1 MSSSPES
8 AVTAR
13 LKSGSGRGDPMPR
26 NSVPLE
32 TSSDEVIVHKVVSLG
47 DGLKAGQYA
56 LVRSPSMRLF
66 EVPTAYLHQLA
77 QVSPSRASWRNNAY
91 ALAYWLNYCTAAGV
105 DWRYASVDD
114 LIAFK
119 NAMEV
124 SVSAQTGQ
132 VLSAGTI
139 AQRMTAVIQYYADG
153 ETAGWYAGNIS
164 DEAGRTQQRHIP
176 IDADPLA
183 HTRQGNRITHAASKL
198 VPPPL
203 PVGTGI
209 RPFAIRELRALLET
223 IGPTATERDKDDLRP
238 TRDRLMIDWGW
249 VVGLRI
255 SEMLGLGVYQFLA
268 LTPDTN
274 APWQHSAVTVL
285 GKGNKPRSVSV
296 PNWLIH
302 DTVAYINGERAAIL
316 RVGGAARRGA
326 SSALFVAGVNAPRPG
341 RPLGTRRVEKILSD
355 ACISAGLVAHVQ
367 RTDPETRTISVA
379 QVPLHHFHDLRHT
392 YAVLTYHA
400 EVKAG
405 NSEPWKKIQAQ
416 LGHESLQVT
425 INTYLKYV
433 NGHNEFGSA
442 SVRDLVG
449 LKRGPHGQ

>member
-1 MSSSPES
+1 M
-8 AVTAR
+8 
-13 LKSGSGRGDPMPR
+13 D
-26 NSVPLE
+26 E
-32 TSSDEVIVHKVVSLG
+32 TNSDEVIVHKVVPHG
-47 DGLKAGQYA
+47 DGLKAGQYS

-77 QVSPSRASWRNNAY
+77 QTSPSRATWRNNAY

-124 SVSAQTGQ
+124 SISMRTGQ
-132 VLSAGTI
+132 NIAPGTI
-139 AQRMTAVIQYYADG
+139 AQRMIPVIQFYADG

-183 HTRQGNRITHAASKL
+183 HTRQGNRVTHAASKL

-203 PVGTGI
+203 PVGSAI
-209 RPFAIRELRALLET
+209 RPFAIRELRALLEA
-223 IGPTATERDKDDLRP
+223 IGPTATERDTDDLRP
-238 TRDRLMIDWGW
+238 TRDRLIIDWGW

-255 SEMLGLGVYQFLA
+255 SEMLGLGVHQFLA
-268 LTPDTN
+268 LTPDAN
-274 APWQHSAVTVL
+274 APWEQSAVEVL

-296 PNWLIH
+296 PNWLIR
-302 DTVAYINGERAAIL
+302 DTVAFIDGERTACLKA
-316 RVGGAARRGA
+316 GGTARRGTA
-326 SSALFVAGVNAPRPG
+326 SALFVAGMSAPRPG
-341 RPLGTRRVEKILSD
+341 RPIGPRRVQKMLEA
-355 ACISAGLVAHVQ
+355 ACIGAGLVAHVRRADSATNAVCIVQ
-367 RTDPETRTISVA
+367 R
-379 QVPLHHFHDLRHT
+379 PLHHFHDLRHT

-400 EVKAG
+400 EVRAG

-416 LGHESLQVT
+416 LGHASLQVT
-425 INTYLKYV
+425 INTYLKHV

-442 SVRDLVG
+442 SVRDLAG
-449 LKRGPHGQ
+449 LKRGSYGQ